1 MTQQDLLN
9 EFVSL
14 TPDAQ
19 RQVTDFVSFLR
30 QKYQTQT
37 QTPTR
42 KNMNLHDEKFIG
54 MWSDRQDMDNSTDWV
69 RNIRENEWSK

>member
-14 TPDAQ
+14 PPDAQ
-19 RQVTDFVSFLR
+19 RQVSDFISFLR

-37 QTPTR
+37 PPR
-42 KNMNLHDEKFIG
+42 KQRNLRDEKFLG
-54 MWSDRQDMDNSTDWV
+54 MWTDREDLDNST
-69 RNIRENEWSK
+69 E